1 MALVTGANTG
11 VGFQIAKA
19 LIENNYIVFIGAR
32 KLENGR
38 NAASQ
43 LGENAIAIEL
53 DVTKQKTISAAF
65 EKIQK
70 QFGKLNACW
79 STMRE
84 FHMQVNQVE
93 QLRK

>member
-1 MALVTGANTG
+1 MQTSKKRVALVTGANTG

-65 EKIQK
+65 EKIRK
-70 QFGKLNACW
+70 TIWK
-79 STMRE
+79 T
-84 FHMQVNQVE
+84 
-93 QLRK
+93 QLVGQQCGNFTCR